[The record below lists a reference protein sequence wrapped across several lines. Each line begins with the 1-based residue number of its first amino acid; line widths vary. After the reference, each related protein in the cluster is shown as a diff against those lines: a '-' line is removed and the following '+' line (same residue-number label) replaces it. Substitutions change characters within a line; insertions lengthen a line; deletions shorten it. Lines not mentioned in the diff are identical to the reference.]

1 MRILTCVFILFA
13 FGVPVSAAPESL
25 VIYLDGALVEKE
37 AAARKGYLE
46 FPLPDKIL
54 PDTLRIKPVGD
65 CSVLRVQVEN
75 VETAKRHARELA
87 VMMERKAHL
96 TDRLKELE
104 DREGIFRA
112 AVKSHSSRAL
122 RKTKN
127 NPEPLDTARK
137 GTAFAVAQLES
148 VHAARRKT
156 ERELASVEGK
166 IASLEK
172 NASGGKSARVWLS
185 RQDGRIRYSCLVS
198 GIAWIPWYDFRLSG
212 QGSAETVMRAKL
224 PPVARSAAVSVVPAM
239 LADAY
244 GTDPLTYPV
253 AADLAAVASFRLP
266 LDGEKL
272 TKGPAPFLSFT
283 IRNTSGKNLP
293 PGEAV
298 GYWQG
303 EYLGRSH
310 FKGCIAGGSQSLEIG
325 RR

>member
-1 MRILTCVFILFA
+1 MVDVRFVRRFRREVTLEEIKVTPALSGMELSGSRLSIQPVQRASGDHLHLGGVIKESEKNGFGGEFEDSSVRLHLFA
-13 FGVPVSAAPESL
+13 SGVPVSAAPESL

-37 AAARKGYLE
+37 AVARKGYVE

-54 PDTLRIKPVGD
+54 PDTLRIKPVGN

-172 NASGGKSARVWLS
+172 NTSTGKSARVWLS
-185 RQDGRIRYSCLVS
+185 RQTDES
-198 GIAWIPWYDFRLSG
+198 GIPASFRDCLTPWYDF
-212 QGSAETVMRAKL
+212 AFRARGARKRSCAPS
-224 PPVARSAAVSVVPAM
+224 PPVARSTAVSWSP
-239 LADAY
+239 DA
-244 GTDPLTYPV
+244 
-253 AADLAAVASFRLP
+253 
-266 LDGEKL
+266 
-272 TKGPAPFLSFT
+272 
-283 IRNTSGKNLP
+283 
-293 PGEAV
+293 
-298 GYWQG
+298 
-303 EYLGRSH
+303 
-310 FKGCIAGGSQSLEIG
+310 G
-325 RR
+325 RRI